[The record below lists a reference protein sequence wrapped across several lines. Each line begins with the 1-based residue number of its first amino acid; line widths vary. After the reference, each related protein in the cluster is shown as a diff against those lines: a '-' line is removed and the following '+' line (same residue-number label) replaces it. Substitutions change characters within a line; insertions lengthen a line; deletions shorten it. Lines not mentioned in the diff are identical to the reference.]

1 MSTRKKRQRKAKAMQ
16 AQKTRQVKPAF
27 RLRRHVVLALMCCT
41 AAALVAGAWYQ
52 QVFRTDFL
60 TQMGQQKHL
69 GYVDIPARRGRVF
82 DRNGEVLAVSTPV
95 DSIWANP
102 SRLKDD
108 NEAIRAIAG
117 IMGLDNEELF
127 DRIARH
133 SKRKFLYLDR
143 WLEPQKA
150 RAIRAKLAARG
161 IKGVGLVRE
170 YRRFY
175 PAGAFF
181 AHIIGFA
188 GGDDRGQEGLEL
200 QYEEKLGAVNGR
212 KLVLR
217 DAKRHLLE
225 DVESIKQPR
234 AGQDLHLSL
243 DRRLQFYAYRALKK
257 AVRKHK
263 AKSASLVTLDVQTGE
278 VLAMVS
284 QPSFNPNGS
293 RSNKGGRLRN
303 RAIVDTF
310 EPGSTM
316 KPFTVATALELGY
329 ITEKT
334 TIDLS
339 KGFIKVGNRTVK
351 DPKRYGVIDPAGIL
365 LKSSNAGSAT
375 IALKMPQEKY
385 WQMLDRLGFGHEAG
399 VQFPAEAR
407 GRLNHFANWA
417 TIDHANL
424 AFGYGISA
432 SALQLAQ
439 AYSIIAADGIRR
451 PVSLLKVSEPVEGER
466 ILSKQTTVKLR
477 RMMEGVVTTEGT
489 APKAAV
495 SGYRVAGKTGTVKK
509 LGKNGYEDKKYRSL
523 FAGMAP
529 ATNPRLVTVVVFD
542 EPRGKEY
549 YGGLVAGP
557 VFSEV
562 MEHALRLLNVKP
574 DSKEAVDGL
583 QMAAVAGAG

>member
-1 MSTRKKRQRKAKAMQ
+1 MSARKKRQRKAMQ
-16 AQKTRQVKPAF
+16 AQKTKQVQPSY
-27 RLRRHVVLALMCCT
+27 RLRRHFISGLMLCT

-52 QVFRTDFL
+52 QVYRTDFL
-60 TQMGQQKHL
+60 TQMGDQKHL
-69 GYVDIPARRGRVF
+69 GYVDIPAQRGRIF

-95 DSIWANP
+95 DAIWANP
-102 SRLKDD
+102 SRLKEDD
-108 NEAIRAIAG
+108 QAIRAIAEVLK
-117 IMGLDNEELF
+117 LDQEELF
-127 DRIARH
+127 DRIARN
-133 SKRKFLYLDR
+133 SKRKFLYLER
-143 WLEPQKA
+143 WVEPRKA
-150 RAIRAKLAARG
+150 RSVLAKLEARG
-161 IKGVGLVRE
+161 IKGVGVMRE
-170 YRRFY
+170 YRRYY
-175 PAGAFF
+175 PAGEFF
-181 AHIIGFA
+181 AHVIGFA
-188 GGDDRGQEGLEL
+188 GGDDKGQEGLEL
-200 QYEEKLGAVNGR
+200 QYEEALGAVNGR

-217 DAKRHLLE
+217 DAKRHLVE

-234 AGQDLHLSL
+234 AGKDLYLSL

-257 AVRKHK
+257 AVKQHN
-263 AKSASLVTLDVQTGE
+263 AKSATLVTIDVQTGE

-284 QPSFNPNGS
+284 QPSYNPNGS

-316 KPFTVATALELGY
+316 KPVTVATAMQLGY

-334 TIDLS
+334 QIDLTT
-339 KGFIKVGNRTVK
+339 GFIKVGRRTVK
-351 DPKRYGVIDPAGIL
+351 DPKKYGVIDPATVL

-375 IALKMPQEKY
+375 IALKMPREEY
-385 WQMLDRLGFGHEAG
+385 WKMLDRFGFGHEVG
-399 VQFPAEAR
+399 VDFPAEAR
-407 GRLNHFANWA
+407 GRLNHHANWA
-417 TIDHANL
+417 NIDHANL
-424 AFGYGISA
+424 AFGYGISV

-451 PVSLLKVSEPVEGER
+451 PVSLLKTSEPVEGER
-466 ILSKQTTVKLR
+466 ILSTETAQKLR
-477 RMMEGVVTTEGT
+477 RMMEGVTTSEGT

-509 LGKNGYEDKKYRSL
+509 LGKHGYEDKKYRSL

-529 ATNPRLVTVVVFD
+529 ATNPRLVTVVMFD

-574 DSKEAVDGL
+574 DSKEAVETL
-583 QMAAVAGAG
+583 RMAAVAGAG

>member
-1 MSTRKKRQRKAKAMQ
+1 MSARKKRQRKAMQ
-16 AQKTRQVKPAF
+16 AQKTKQVKPAYS
-27 RLRRHVVLALMCCT
+27 LRRHVITGLMFCT
-41 AAALVAGAWYQ
+41 ASALVAGAWYQ
-52 QVFRTDFL
+52 QVYRADFL
-60 TQMGQQKHL
+60 TQMGDQKHI
-69 GYVDIPARRGRVF
+69 GYVDIPARRGRIF

-108 NEAIRAIAG
+108 NEAIRSIAG
-117 IMGLDNEELF
+117 VLKLDHEELF
-127 DRIARH
+127 DRIARN

-143 WLEPQKA
+143 WLEPQMA
-150 RAIRAKLAARG
+150 RAIVGKIEALG
-161 IKGVGLVRE
+161 IKGVGVMRE

-175 PAGAFF
+175 PAGEFF
-181 AHIIGFA
+181 AHVIGFA
-188 GGDDRGQEGLEL
+188 GGDDKGQEGLEL
-200 QYEEKLGAVNGR
+200 QFEDALGAVNGR

-234 AGQDLHLSL
+234 AGKDLTLSL

-257 AVRKHK
+257 AVRQHNAK
-263 AKSASLVTLDVQTGE
+263 AATLVTIDVQTGE

-284 QPSFNPNGS
+284 QPSYNPNGS
-293 RSNKGGRLRN
+293 RNNKGGRLRN

-316 KPFTVATALELGY
+316 KPVTVATAMELGY

-339 KGFIKVGNRTVK
+339 QGFIKVGNRTVK
-351 DPKRYGVIDPAGIL
+351 DPKKYGVIDPAAVL
-365 LKSSNAGSAT
+365 LKSSNAGSAS
-375 IALKMPQEKY
+375 IALKMPREEY
-385 WQMLDRLGFGHEAG
+385 WQMLDRFGFGHELG
-399 VQFPAEAR
+399 VNFPAEAR
-407 GRLNHFANWA
+407 GRLNHHSKWAN
-417 TIDHANL
+417 IDHANL
-424 AFGYGISA
+424 AFGYGIA
-432 SALQLAQ
+432 VSALQLAQ
-439 AYSIIAADGIRR
+439 AYSIIAADGVRR
-451 PVSLLKVSEPVEGER
+451 PVSLLKVSDPVEGER
-466 ILSKQTTVKLR
+466 ILSKETAIKLR

-489 APKAAV
+489 APQAAV

-509 LGKNGYEDKKYRSL
+509 LGKHGYEDKKYRSL

-529 ATNPRLVTVVVFD
+529 ASNPRLVTVVVFD
-542 EPRGKEY
+542 EPRGKHY

>member
-1 MSTRKKRQRKAKAMQ
+1 MSARKKRQRKAMQ
-16 AQKTRQVKPAF
+16 AQKTREVKPAYS
-27 RLRRHVVLALMCCT
+27 LRRHVITGLMFCT
-41 AAALVAGAWYQ
+41 AAALIAGAWYQ
-52 QVFRTDFL
+52 QVYRTDFL
-60 TQMGQQKHL
+60 TQMGDQKHI
-69 GYVDIPARRGRVF
+69 GYVDIPARRGRIF

-108 NEAIRAIAG
+108 NEAIRSIAG
-117 IMGLDNEELF
+117 ILKLDQEEFF
-127 DRIARH
+127 DRIARN
-133 SKRKFLYLDR
+133 SKRQFLYLDR
-143 WLEPQKA
+143 WLEPQMA
-150 RAIRAKLAARG
+150 RAIVEKIEARG
-161 IKGVGLVRE
+161 IKGVGVIRE

-175 PAGAFF
+175 PAGEFF
-181 AHIIGFA
+181 AHVIGFA
-188 GGDDRGQEGLEL
+188 GGDDKGQEGLEL
-200 QYEEKLGAVNGR
+200 QYEDLLGAMNGR

-234 AGQDLHLSL
+234 AGQDLTLSL

-257 AVRKHK
+257 AVRQHNAK
-263 AKSASLVTLDVQTGE
+263 AATLVTIDVQTGE

-284 QPSFNPNGS
+284 QPSYNPNGS

-303 RAIVDTF
+303 RAIVDSF

-316 KPFTVATALELGY
+316 KPITISTAMELGY

-339 KGFIKVGNRTVK
+339 QGFIKVGNRKVT
-351 DPKRYGVIDPAGIL
+351 DPKKYGVIDPAGVL

-375 IALKMPQEKY
+375 IALKMPQEDY
-385 WQMLDRLGFGHEAG
+385 WQMLDKFGFGHEVG
-399 VQFPAEAR
+399 VGFPAEAR
-407 GRLNHFANWA
+407 GRLNHYSKWAN
-417 TIDHANL
+417 IDHANL
-424 AFGYGISA
+424 AFGYGISV

-451 PVSLLKVSEPVEGER
+451 PVSMVKTTEPVQGER
-466 ILSKQTTVKLR
+466 ILSKQTAQKIR
-477 RMMEGVVTTEGT
+477 RMMEGVVTAEGT

-509 LGKNGYEDKKYRSL
+509 LGKHGYEDKKYRSL

-529 ATNPRLVTVVVFD
+529 ASNPRLVTVVVFD

-574 DSKEAVDGL
+574 DSKEAVEGL